1 MNKKIVTI
9 LTRFLK
15 VVICTNYVKYGK
27 ISFNGAKL
35 TKKRNKMLDYCKFF
49 FFLLIEFQSCGR
61 VLADECH
68 KIVSI
73 QLMAVN
79 FV

>member
-1 MNKKIVTI
+1 
-9 LTRFLK
+9 
-15 VVICTNYVKYGK
+15 
-27 ISFNGAKL
+27 
-35 TKKRNKMLDYCKFF
+35 MLDYCKFF

-61 VLADECH
+61 VLANECH